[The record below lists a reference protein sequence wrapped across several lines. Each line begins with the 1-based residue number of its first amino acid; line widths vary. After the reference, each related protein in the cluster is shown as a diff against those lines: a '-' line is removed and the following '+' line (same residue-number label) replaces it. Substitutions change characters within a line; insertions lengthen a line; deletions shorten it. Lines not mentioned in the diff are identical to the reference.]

1 MHEIPEDKV
10 YRPTANKL
18 IGIGGAF
25 LMAPVPQVK
34 FMGMVTIGVGLC
46 FEIYDQIQQRR

>member
-1 MHEIPEDKV
+1 MHEIPEDKI

-18 IGIGGAF
+18 IGIGGA
-25 LMAPVPQVK
+25 LLTTPVPQVK
-34 FMGMVTIGVGLC
+34 IMGMVTIGAGLC